1 MSKRPPLWHFNN
13 QPHPRCWLGGG
24 GGVGTWWWCYDDDD
38 DDSGAMMM
46 MMSRVVG
53 SGGGDDEVMVR
64 MMILRVAV
72 GCRGGGGGMVVTGG
86 VDVWCGCGD
95 DGVGYVTAIVVE
107 WQLSWVWWRW
117 CGDVVAVVVCR
128 LK

>member
-1 MSKRPPLWHFNN
+1 GGN
-13 QPHPRCWLGGG
+13 GGG
-24 GGVGTWWWCYDDDD
+24 
-38 DDSGAMMM
+38 
-46 MMSRVVG
+46 
-53 SGGGDDEVMVR
+53 
-64 MMILRVAV
+64 AV
-72 GCRGGGGGMVVTGG
+72 GGMVCYGEEDGG
-86 VDVWCGCGD
+86 GGD